1 MKKFDYRFF
10 RLNLIRILSHSLFVG
25 CLATASLLFS
35 PFVVSS
41 PVNAQPSQTVNSNE
55 LKSYARALLVMEPQR
70 QEAFREIKK
79 IIGDREVPK
88 IVCNE
93 PSSFSS
99 LPSKAK
105 DIAVN
110 YCKRSQQIVEQN
122 GLTIEQF
129 NKLTVQV
136 QSNED
141 LKRQVYNML
150 IRLQKNP
157 EAGK

>member
-1 MKKFDYRFF
+1 MKKFHYRFF
-10 RLNLIRILSHSLFVG
+10 RLNLIRLLSHSLLVG
-25 CLATASLLFS
+25 SLAAASLLS
-35 PFVVSS
+35 SSFVLSSSVS
-41 PVNAQPSQTVNSNE
+41 AQPSQSINSNE

-88 IVCNE
+88 IVCNDS
-93 PSSFSS
+93 SSFNS

-110 YCKRSQQIVEQN
+110 YCKRSQEIVSQN
-122 GLTIEQF
+122 GLTIEKF
-129 NKLTVQV
+129 NKITLQV

-157 EAGK
+157 ESGK